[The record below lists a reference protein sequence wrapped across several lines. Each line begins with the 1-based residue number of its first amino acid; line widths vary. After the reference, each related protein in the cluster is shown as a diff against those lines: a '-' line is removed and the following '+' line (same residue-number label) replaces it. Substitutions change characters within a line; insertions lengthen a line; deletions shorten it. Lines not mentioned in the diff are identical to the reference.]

1 MVMQE
6 HIMINA
12 ICPNVVRTNI
22 STSVF
27 YETLQAKGILT
38 PMETLIE
45 QFESLMG
52 ADKRTGLI
60 IECGPK
66 GVSLREPVDF
76 MDVESEESCEMLKAR
91 GTRLYGL
98 DD

>member
-1 MVMQE
+1 MVVQE
-6 HIMINA
+6 HITINA

-22 STSVF
+22 STSEF
-27 YETLQAKGILT
+27 YGALKAKGILT

-52 ADKRTGLI
+52 VDKRTGFI
-60 IECGPK
+60 VECGPR
-66 GVSLREPVDF
+66 GVRWREPLDF
-76 MDVESEESCEMLKAR
+76 MDVESEETCNMLRAR

-98 DD
+98 DE